1 MMTNYDLT
9 ILFSKK
15 DGAKLAHQINH
26 FLSHKGLRVFSFA
39 LHNRVM
45 LGEKDRVILSNSA
58 NYIFIAS
65 PDIFHLCQKNDSVK
79 SVVEMVLSK

>member
-1 MMTNYDLT
+1 MTTNYDIT

-15 DGAKLAHQINH
+15 DGAKLAHQINDY
-26 FLSHKGLRVFSFA
+26 LNHKGLRVFSFA

-65 PDIFHLCQKNDSVK
+65 PVIFHLCQEIDSV
-79 SVVEMVLSK
+79 VFFPLHYTIV